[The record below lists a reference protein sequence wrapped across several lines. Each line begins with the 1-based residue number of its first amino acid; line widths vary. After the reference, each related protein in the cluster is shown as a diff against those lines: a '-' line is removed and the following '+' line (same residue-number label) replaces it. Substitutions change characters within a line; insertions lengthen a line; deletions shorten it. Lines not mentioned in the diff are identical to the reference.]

1 MSLVRSV
8 MTVGSLT
15 LGSRVFGFVRD
26 ILIAAGLGAGPL
38 ADAFFVAFRLP
49 NMFRRLFAEGA
60 FAAAFVPLFNRL
72 AETEGRDAAERFAED
87 ALSVLLWTLVAAIV
101 LGQIAMPGLMMVF
114 APGFLAE
121 PETFAVAV
129 ELSRITFPYLLFISL
144 VSLLGGVL
152 NSLGRFAAA
161 AASPILLNLVLIG
174 AILVAAPFFPSP
186 AHALA
191 WGVAVAGVVQFVG
204 LVVSCRSAGL
214 PLRLRPPRFDAHIK
228 LLLRRILPLAVG
240 AGVYQ
245 INLMIDV
252 ILGSFLPAGA
262 ISFLYFADRVNQLP
276 LGVVGVAIGTALLPQ
291 LSREI
296 RAGRDGHH
304 SQNRAMELSLLLAL
318 PSSVALALLA
328 HPIISIL
335 FERGL
340 FGATEA
346 SLTADALAAFA
357 WGLPA
362 YVLVKTLSAGF
373 FAREDTS
380 TPVKIAG
387 VALAGNVALNLALIG
402 PFQHVGIAA
411 ATAASGWINAS
422 LLGWILYRRG
432 HLVFDSQ
439 LIARLPRIV
448 AATVGMA
455 VIVVGLRCGFEGIMV
470 GGTISRAIGLAAII
484 AAGGFG
490 YVGLAFL
497 FKAATRNDFR
507 SLGRRK
513 SATPIA

>member
-1 MSLVRSV
+1 MILIRSIL
-8 MTVGSLT
+8 TVGSLT
-15 LGSRVFGFVRD
+15 LGSRVFGFGRD
-26 ILIAAGLGAGPL
+26 ILIAAVLGAGPL

-60 FAAAFVPLFNRL
+60 FSAAFVPLFNRI
-72 AETEGRDAAERFAED
+72 AATDGPGAAERFAED
-87 ALSVLLWTLVAAIV
+87 ALSVLLWALVVAVA
-101 LGQIAMPGLMMVF
+101 LGQIAMPALMTVF
-114 APGFLAE
+114 APGFLAA
-121 PETFAVAV
+121 PDTFDLAVD
-129 ELSRITFPYLLFISL
+129 LSRITFPYLLFVSL

-174 AILVAAPFFPSP
+174 AIVGAAPFFPTP

-191 WGVAVAGVVQFVG
+191 WGVAVAGIVQLVG
-204 LVVSCRSAGL
+204 LVLACRAAGL
-214 PLRLRPPRFDAHIK
+214 ALRLRMPRLNPNLK

-245 INLMIDV
+245 INLMVDV

-296 RAGRDGHH
+296 RAGHDGQA
-304 SQNRAMELSLLLAL
+304 SQNRALELSLLLAL
-318 PSSVALALLA
+318 PSAAALAVLA
-328 HPIISIL
+328 HPIIAVL
-335 FERGL
+335 FQRGR
-340 FGATEA
+340 FGPVEA
-346 SLTADALAAFA
+346 VLTADALAAFA

-373 FAREDTS
+373 FAREDTT

-387 VALAGNVALNLALIG
+387 GALVANIVLNLALIG

-411 ATAASGWINAS
+411 ATAASGWFNA
-422 LLGWILYRRG
+422 LCLGVFLRRRG
-432 HLVFDSQ
+432 HLVADRQ

-448 AATVGMA
+448 AATAGMTA
-455 VIVVGLRCGFEGIMV
+455 VIVLARYGLDGFMA
-470 GGTISRAIGLAAII
+470 GGTAARALGLALLIAIG
-484 AAGGFG
+484 GGA

-497 FKAATRNDFR
+497 FKATSRDDFR
-507 SLGRRK
+507 SLGRR
-513 SATPIA
+513 TPSSPG